1 MSSNKA
7 GNLKFV
13 ILTGYSGSG
22 KSTALAAFEDAG
34 FYCVDNLPVALLPKF
49 LELPFDRDF
58 DTSGFAFVMDL
69 RAKGF
74 NTKFINAIEKLNASG
89 YHFEVLFFE
98 TETETLLKR
107 YSQTRR
113 PHPLAKGDRLKDGIT
128 LEQELLSNIRE
139 QADTII
145 DTTHL
150 TVHEL
155 KLMIQ
160 SVAKK
165 KNIFIPMGIQ
175 VLSFGFK
182 YGLPPE
188 ADLIIDVRFLKNPY
202 FVPELRD
209 LDGHSPEVKAY
220 VHSQDIAKVF
230 LEKYIDL
237 LNFLI
242 PLYEREAK
250 AYLTIAVGCTGGRHR
265 SVSIAETLFKELAD
279 RDRPLKIMHRDIHRQ

>member
-1 MSSNKA
+1 MVKKKA

-49 LELPFDRDF
+49 LELPIEQDF

-69 RAKGF
+69 REKGF
-74 NTKFINAIEKLNASG
+74 NSVFIDIVNRLKSKG
-89 YHFEVLFFE
+89 YNFKILFLE
-98 TETETLLKR
+98 TEILLQR

-113 PHPLAKGDRLKDGIT
+113 PHPLSMGNRLKDGIAQ
-128 LEQELLSNIRE
+128 EQALLGEIRK

-145 DTTHL
+145 DTTRL

-155 KLMIQ
+155 KSMIQ
-160 SVAKK
+160 SVAKQE
-165 KNIFIPMGIQ
+165 NIFIPMGVQI
-175 VLSFGFK
+175 LSFGFK
-182 YGLPPE
+182 YGIPPE

-209 LDGHSPEVKAY
+209 LDGHSPQVKAY
-220 VHSQDIAKVF
+220 VHAQADTQSF

-242 PLYEREAK
+242 PRYDSEGK
-250 AYLTIAVGCTGGRHR
+250 AYLSIAVGCTGGRHR
-265 SVSIAETLFKELAD
+265 SVSIAEMFFESLDEL
-279 RDRPLKIMHRDIHRQ
+279 DRPIKITHRDIHRR